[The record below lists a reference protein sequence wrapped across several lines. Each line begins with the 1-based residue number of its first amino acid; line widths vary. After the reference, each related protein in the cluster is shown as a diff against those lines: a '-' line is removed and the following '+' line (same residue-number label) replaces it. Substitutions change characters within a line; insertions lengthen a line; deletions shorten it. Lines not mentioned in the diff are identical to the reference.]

1 MTSIRAK
8 RGGGTRNVP
17 KFTDE
22 HALADVVVANL
33 HRRYTGISAT
43 VRALVPHQ
51 RKEFPISLVD
61 TGNLGVDDTLSFWQ
75 VVRNGWSRSGN
86 GTTRIWHARRDVEIL
101 AGLFLRSVLRQKWKI
116 VFTSAAPKPPNVLLN
131 ALIDRVDAVIATSH
145 RAAGFLDWHSCVI
158 PHGVDTD
165 FFCPPADRDA
175 AYAETGFPGKY
186 AIGQMGRIRPSKGTD
201 LFIDAMIT
209 LLPRYPEFT
218 AVVCGLCQMTD
229 RTYLSDMKRRVSEAG
244 LESRIIFLGE
254 LPREE
259 VRRWYQRLSL
269 CVAASRREGFGLT
282 PLEALASG
290 CPVVAS
296 GTGAWPW
303 IVNEEV
309 GVLFET
315 GNLQSLCQALEPM
328 MAKVERLKRMGLAAR
343 QRAVEHHSV
352 ERESAAINAIYAHL
366 LSGHTMPRQSGATF
380 SDAQRDGSLGRN
392 TQRSRSIQRRVS

>member
-1 MTSIRAK
+1 MPQI
-8 RGGGTRNVP
+8 
-17 KFTDE
+17 TDQ
-22 HALADVVVANL
+22 HALAEVVVANL
-33 HRRYTGISAT
+33 HSRYTGISAT

-51 RKEFPISLVD
+51 QKEIPISVVD
-61 TGNLGVDDTLSFWQ
+61 TGDLGIDDTLSFWE

-86 GTTRIWHARRDVEIL
+86 CTIRIWHARRDVEIL

-131 ALIDRVDAVIATSH
+131 ALIDRVDAVIATSP

-175 AYAETGFPGKY
+175 AYAETGLPGKY

-218 AVVCGLCQMTD
+218 AVVSGLCQMKD
-229 RTYLSDMKRRVSEAG
+229 RGYLADLKRRVSEAG
-244 LESRIIFLGE
+244 LEARIVILGD
-254 LPREE
+254 LGPEE
-259 VRRWYQRLSL
+259 IRCWYQRLSL

-296 GTGAWPW
+296 GAGAWPW
-303 IVNEEV
+303 IVDKDV

-328 MAKVERLKRMGLAAR
+328 MADVDRLQKMGLAAR
-343 QRAVEHHSV
+343 RRCVEQHSIKH
-352 ERESAAINAIYAHL
+352 ESTAINAVYAHL
-366 LSGHTMPRQSGATF
+366 LSGHNLPRQSRDTIR
-380 SDAQRDGSLGRN
+380 DALRDGPLGGN
-392 TQRSRSIQRRVS
+392 PQRSRSIQRQVS